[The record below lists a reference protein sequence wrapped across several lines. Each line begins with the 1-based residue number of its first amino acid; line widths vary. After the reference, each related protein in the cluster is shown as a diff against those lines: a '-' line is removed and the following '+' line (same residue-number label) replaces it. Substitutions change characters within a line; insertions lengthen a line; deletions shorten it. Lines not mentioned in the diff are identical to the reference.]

1 MSNLKKIII
10 GASVVGVVGIALIYD
25 KIGLFLDG
33 RKSTTNEKSQEFFF
47 DSKLGAKGLADKL
60 ESEHL
65 IDDKVALLAVA
76 EYKGLDASKLASGK
90 YLIEEGTSYRN
101 LLNGF
106 TLNGNGN
113 GNAEVEVDVTFN
125 NCKDI
130 YQLAGKV
137 SDCLLVDSA
146 KLVSFIENG
155 STLEKYGFTIEQIPA
170 LFLPNT
176 YKMYYDT
183 DEEQFVTRMASE
195 FKNFWTPERTAK
207 IAKIGLK
214 SPSQVVTLASIVYSE
229 QSQNPDE
236 WPIIAGLYLN
246 RINQGIKMQ
255 SDPTFKFC
263 WGEELNGVQRL
274 LAVHRE
280 INCPYNTYKINGLP
294 PGPIYIPST
303 AVVDACLNRADVN
316 YIYMCAKPDYT
327 GKHNFAVSGSEHT
340 QNATVFQNWLA
351 KELKDKGQ

>member
-1 MSNLKKIII
+1 MKKMKKIII
-10 GASVVGVVGIALIYD
+10 GVGVVGIIGIILFSS
-25 KIGLFLDG
+25 KISLFLDG
-33 RKSTTNEKSQEFFF
+33 RKSTLNSESKEFFF
-47 DSKLGAKGLADKL
+47 NSKAGAEGLADQLLK
-60 ESEHL
+60 ENL
-65 IDDKVALLAVA
+65 IDNKEALLSVA
-76 EYKGLDASKLASGK
+76 KYKRLDTSKLASGK
-90 YLIEEGTSYRN
+90 YIIEAGTSYRV

-106 TLNGNGN
+106 TLNSNGN

-137 SDCLLVDSA
+137 SKCLMIDST
-146 KLVSFIENG
+146 KLVSIIENG
-155 STLEKYGFTIEQIPA
+155 ETLEKYDFTLAQIPS

-183 DEEQFVTRMASE
+183 DEEQFVTRMAKE
-195 FKNFWTPERTAK
+195 FKNFWTPERMAK
-207 IAKIGLK
+207 MTKIGLK

-246 RINQGIKMQ
+246 RINQGVKLQ

-263 WGEELNGVQRL
+263 WGDELIGVQRL
-274 LAVHRE
+274 LNVHRE
-280 INCPYNTYKINGLP
+280 IDCPYNTYRINGLP

-303 AVVDACLNRADVN
+303 AVVDAVLNRADVD
-316 YIYMCAKPDYT
+316 YIFMCAKPDYT
-327 GKHNFAVSGSEHT
+327 GRHNFAVSGADHT
-340 QNATVFQNWLA
+340 KNATIFQNWLA
-351 KELKDKGQ
+351 GELKKQGK

>member
-1 MSNLKKIII
+1 MFKKIAI
-10 GASVVGVVGIALIYD
+10 GVAIVGVIGVALTYD

-33 RKSTTNEKSQEFFF
+33 RKTTLNEGSQDFFLKSNTSAE
-47 DSKLGAKGLADKL
+47 GLADQL
-60 ESEHL
+60 MEQHL
-65 IDDKVALLAVA
+65 IDNREALLSVA
-76 EYKGLDASKLASGK
+76 AYKKLNEKNIAGGK
-90 YLIEEGTSYRN
+90 YVIEAGTSYRN

-106 TLNGNGN
+106 KLNSNGN
-113 GNAEVEVDVTFN
+113 GNAEVEVEVTFN
-125 NCKDI
+125 NCKNI

-137 SDCLLVDSA
+137 SKCLMVDST
-146 KLVSFIENG
+146 KLVEYIENG
-155 STLEKYGFTIEQIPA
+155 STLEKYGFSLEQIPA

-176 YKMYYDT
+176 YNMYYDT
-183 DEEQFVTRMASE
+183 DESQFVDRMAKE

-229 QSQNPDE
+229 QSKNPDE

-246 RINQGIKMQ
+246 RVNQGIKLQ

-263 WGEELNGVQRL
+263 WGDQLDGVQRL

-280 INCPYNTYKINGLP
+280 IDCPYNTYKINGLP

-303 AVVDACLNRADVN
+303 AVVDAVLNRADVDF
-316 YIYMCAKPDYT
+316 IYMCAKPDYS
-327 GKHNFAVSGSEHT
+327 GRHNFAVSGAEHT
-340 QNATVFQNWLA
+340 KNATVFQNWLA
-351 KELKDKGQ
+351 KELKNQ

>member
-1 MSNLKKIII
+1 MFKKISI
-10 GASVVGVVGIALIYD
+10 GVGIVGIIVIMLASS

-33 RKSTTNEKSQEFFF
+33 RKSTLNSDKIDFFF
-47 DSKLGAKGLADKL
+47 NSIGGSEALADQ
-60 ESEHL
+60 L
-65 IDDKVALLAVA
+65 IREKVIDNREAFLSVAKYKNLDK
-76 EYKGLDASKLASGK
+76 KSLASGK
-90 YLIEEGTSYRN
+90 YVIEPATSYRA

-106 TLNGNGN
+106 TLNSNGN

-137 SDCLLVDSA
+137 SKCLLIDST
-146 KLVSFIENG
+146 KLVSIIEDG
-155 STLEKYGFTIEQIPA
+155 KTLGKYDFTLAQIPA

-183 DEEQFVTRMASE
+183 DEEQFITRMAKE
-195 FKNFWTPERTAK
+195 FKNFWTTERISK
-207 IAKIGLK
+207 ITKIGLK

-246 RINQGIKMQ
+246 RINQGIKLQ

-263 WGEELNGVQRL
+263 WGDQLIGVQRL
-274 LAVHRE
+274 LNIHRE
-280 INCPYNTYKINGLP
+280 IDCPYNTYRINGLP
-294 PGPIYIPST
+294 PGPIYIPAT
-303 AVVDACLNRADVN
+303 VVVDAVLNRADVN
-316 YIYMCAKPDYT
+316 YIFMCAKPDYS
-327 GKHNFAVSGSEHT
+327 GRHNFALSGEDHT
-340 QNATVFQNWLA
+340 KNASIFQKWLA
-351 KELKDKGQ
+351 SELKKKGN